1 MLTTPDPSK
10 MVWNHCPYWGSFL
23 SMNNSWFG
31 CMAALG
37 VRKQL
42 GHSVPVWNWLLWTC
56 LSGIL
61 DFGSLYLTYFVFIW
75 VCSKQGCPPFRA
87 EQIPLPKKHQSVLY
101 THYLCVHVWFLD
113 WKGSKRERKK
123 GCCVCKVSTHS
134 HERMSDEE
142 VSEKDKSHDFSYLWH
157 LTKWANL

>member
-1 MLTTPDPSK
+1 MLTIPDPSK
-10 MVWNHCPYWGSFL
+10 VVWNHCPYWGSFL
-23 SMNNSWFG
+23 CMNNSWFG

-113 WKGSKRERKK
+113 WKGSKRESERK
-123 GCCVCKVSTHS
+123 GVVCAKFPLTVTKEFQMKKSQRKTNVTWYRFFVTS
-134 HERMSDEE
+134 NKMS
-142 VSEKDKSHDFSYLWH
+142 
-157 LTKWANL
+157 